1 MDISRIEAYNP
12 SRIDWKRLTA
22 KEIMQYKNRG
32 VEVPDIY
39 LQWANDF
46 LNTVEAQRN
55 DQITY
60 ESAEAQA
67 RNQTT
72 EHARKSNGELV
83 PTGQNSI
90 DGSETGDEE
99 VQENENAPQV
109 SIEQAQNTENAQG
122 NTENSANKPLSASEL
137 REKMKKEGASVIDIA
152 STFKGIS
159 DTNSAN
165 SIESTDTSNNIQ
177 ATSSN
182 IIEELESDMQ
192 DLMSQIDE
200 AKNEIKNIAPKA
212 DDQGALA
219 RINQLQAEINALG
232 ESGISELVNTEATF
246 DEYDAILEQQAGIGE
261 TAQEYGAETVSAGKD
276 AMIGIF
282 FDAFGRNVISSG
294 AKAIAEGTNAINAQ
308 NEASNT
314 NQESQSRL
322 NALESD
328 MEAKTGINIVRET
341 ETEENTEENN
351 TEETLTNKA
360 EEKPESEK
368 AVKTSQNDGTDN
380 TDKANTDVNEIIKRK
395 IRRGENMG

>member
-67 RNQTT
+67 RNQTA
-72 EHARKSNGELV
+72 EKAQKSNGELV
-83 PTGQNSI
+83 PVDGGSI
-90 DGSETGDEE
+90 DGSVEGDNSDE
-99 VQENENAPQV
+99 VVPQV
-109 SIEQAQNTENAQG
+109 SMGNAELKVNAG
-122 NTENSANKPLSASEL
+122 PETSSTVEDKPLSAAEV
-137 REKMKKEGASVIDIA
+137 REKMKKDGADTVSIA
-152 STFKGIS
+152 IAFKGYS
-159 DTNSAN
+159 DANSAESAASSEVSNNIQAASAN
-165 SIESTDTSNNIQ
+165 SIE
-177 ATSSN
+177 
-182 IIEELESDMQ
+182 ELESNMQ
-192 DLMSQIDE
+192 DLMSKIEE
-200 AKNEIKNIAPKA
+200 AQNEIKNLAPRANDQSAIA
-212 DDQGALA
+212 Q
-219 RINQLQAEINALG
+219 INRLQAEIDSYTQ
-232 ESGISELVNTEATF
+232 SGISELTGAGETF
-246 DEYDAILEQQAGIGE
+246 NEYDSTLAQQEG
-261 TAQEYGAETVSAGKD
+261 
-276 AMIGIF
+276 MIGIF

-351 TEETLTNKA
+351 TEKTPTNKA

>member
-137 REKMKKEGASVIDIA
+137 REKMKKDGADTVSIA
-152 STFKGIS
+152 IAFKGYS
-159 DTNSAN
+159 DANSAESAASSEVSNNIQAASAN
-165 SIESTDTSNNIQ
+165 SIE
-177 ATSSN
+177 
-182 IIEELESDMQ
+182 ELESNMQ
-192 DLMSQIDE
+192 DLMSKIEE
-200 AKNEIKNIAPKA
+200 AQNEIKNLAPRANDQSAIA
-212 DDQGALA
+212 Q
-219 RINQLQAEINALG
+219 INRLQAEIDSYTQ
-232 ESGISELVNTEATF
+232 SGISELTGAGETF
-246 DEYDAILEQQAGIGE
+246 NEYDSTLAQQEGIGE

-351 TEETLTNKA
+351 TEKTPTNKA

>member
-22 KEIMQYKNRG
+22 KEIMQYENRG
-32 VEVPDIY
+32 VEVPDVY
-39 LQWANDF
+39 LQWAHDF

-55 DQITY
+55 DQVTY
-60 ESAEAQA
+60 ENAEAQA
-67 RNQTT
+67 RNQTA
-72 EHARKSNGELV
+72 EKAQKSNGELV
-83 PTGQNSI
+83 PVDGGSI
-90 DGSETGDEE
+90 DGSVEGDNSDE
-99 VQENENAPQV
+99 VVPQV
-109 SIEQAQNTENAQG
+109 SMGNAELKVNAGTE
-122 NTENSANKPLSASEL
+122 TSSKVEDKPLSAAEV
-137 REKMKKEGASVIDIA
+137 REKMKKDGADTVSIA
-152 STFKGIS
+152 IAFKGYS
-159 DTNSAN
+159 DTNSA
-165 SIESTDTSNNIQ
+165 ESAASAEVSNNIQ
-177 ATSSN
+177 AASANS
-182 IIEELESDMQ
+182 IEELESNMQ
-192 DLMSQIDE
+192 DLMSKIEE
-200 AKNEIKNIAPKA
+200 AQNEIKNLAPRA
-212 DDQGALA
+212 DDQSAIA
-219 RINQLQAEINALG
+219 QINRLQAEIDSYTQ
-232 ESGISELVNTEATF
+232 SGISELTGAGETF
-246 DEYDAILEQQAGIGE
+246 NEYDSTLAQQEGIGE

-351 TEETLTNKA
+351 TEKTPTNKA

>member
-22 KEIMQYKNRG
+22 KEIMQYENRG
-32 VEVPDIY
+32 VEVPDVY
-39 LQWANDF
+39 LQWAHDF

-55 DQITY
+55 DQVTY
-60 ESAEAQA
+60 ENAEAQA
-67 RNQTT
+67 RNQTA
-72 EHARKSNGELV
+72 EKAQKSNGELV
-83 PTGQNSI
+83 PVDGGSI
-90 DGSETGDEE
+90 DGSVEGDNSDE
-99 VQENENAPQV
+99 VVPQV
-109 SIEQAQNTENAQG
+109 SMGNAELKVNAGTE
-122 NTENSANKPLSASEL
+122 TSSKVEDKPLSAAEV
-137 REKMKKEGASVIDIA
+137 REKMKKDGADTVSIA
-152 STFKGIS
+152 IAFKGYS
-159 DTNSAN
+159 DTNSA
-165 SIESTDTSNNIQ
+165 ESAASAEVSNNIQ
-177 ATSSN
+177 AASANS
-182 IIEELESDMQ
+182 IEELESNMQ
-192 DLMSQIDE
+192 DLMSKIEE
-200 AKNEIKNIAPKA
+200 AQNEIKNLAPRANDQSAIA
-212 DDQGALA
+212 Q
-219 RINQLQAEINALG
+219 INRLQAEIDSYTQ
-232 ESGISELVNTEATF
+232 SGISELTGAGETF
-246 DEYDAILEQQAGIGE
+246 NEYDSTLAQQEGIGE

-351 TEETLTNKA
+351 TEKTPTNKA

>member
-22 KEIMQYKNRG
+22 KEIMQYENRG
-32 VEVPDIY
+32 VEVPDVY
-39 LQWANDF
+39 LQWAHDF

-55 DQITY
+55 DQVTY
-60 ESAEAQA
+60 ENAEAQA

-90 DGSETGDEE
+90 DGTETGDEE

-177 ATSSN
+177 ASSSN

-351 TEETLTNKA
+351 TEKTPTNKA

>member
-90 DGSETGDEE
+90 DGSETVDEE
-99 VQENENAPQV
+99 VQENENTPQV
-109 SIEQAQNTENAQG
+109 SIEQAQNTKTQENS
-122 NTENSANKPLSASEL
+122 ENSANKPLSASEL
-137 REKMKKEGASVIDIA
+137 REKMRKEGASVIDIA

-159 DTNSAN
+159 DTNRTS
-165 SIESTDTSNNIQ
+165 SIESAVTSNNIQ
-177 ATSSN
+177 ASSSN

-246 DEYDAILEQQAGIGE
+246 DEYDAILEEQTDIGE
-261 TAQEYGAETVSAGKD
+261 STQEYGAETVLAGKD

-294 AKAIAEGTNAINAQ
+294 AKAISEGANAINTQ

-341 ETEENTEENN
+341 ETEENSEENN
-351 TEETLTNKA
+351 TAQTPTNKT

-368 AVKTSQNDGTDN
+368 DIKASQNDGSDN

>member
-22 KEIMQYKNRG
+22 KEIMQYENRG
-32 VEVPDIY
+32 VEVPDVY
-39 LQWANDF
+39 LQWAHDF

-55 DQITY
+55 DQVTY
-60 ESAEAQA
+60 ENAEAQA
-67 RNQTT
+67 RNQTA
-72 EHARKSNGELV
+72 EKAQKSNGELV
-83 PTGQNSI
+83 PVDGGSI
-90 DGSETGDEE
+90 DGSVEGDNSDE
-99 VQENENAPQV
+99 VVPQV
-109 SIEQAQNTENAQG
+109 SMGNAELKVNAGTE
-122 NTENSANKPLSASEL
+122 TSSKVEDKPLSAAEV
-137 REKMKKEGASVIDIA
+137 REKMKKDGADTVSIA
-152 STFKGIS
+152 IAFKGYS
-159 DTNSAN
+159 DTNSA
-165 SIESTDTSNNIQ
+165 ESAASAEVSNNIQ
-177 ATSSN
+177 AASANS
-182 IIEELESDMQ
+182 IEELESNMQ
-192 DLMSQIDE
+192 DLMSKIEE
-200 AKNEIKNIAPKA
+200 AQNEIKNLAPRA
-212 DDQGALA
+212 DDQSAIA
-219 RINQLQAEINALG
+219 QINRLQAEIDSYTQ
-232 ESGISELVNTEATF
+232 SGISELTGAGETF
-246 DEYDAILEQQAGIGE
+246 NEYDSTLAQQEGIGE

-351 TEETLTNKA
+351 TEKTPTNKA

-380 TDKANTDVNEIIKRK
+380 TDKAHTDVNEIIKRK

>member
-1 MDISRIEAYNP
+1 M
-12 SRIDWKRLTA
+12 
-22 KEIMQYKNRG
+22 
-32 VEVPDIY
+32 
-39 LQWANDF
+39 
-46 LNTVEAQRN
+46 
-55 DQITY
+55 
-60 ESAEAQA
+60 
-67 RNQTT
+67 
-72 EHARKSNGELV
+72 
-83 PTGQNSI
+83 
-90 DGSETGDEE
+90 
-99 VQENENAPQV
+99 
-109 SIEQAQNTENAQG
+109 
-122 NTENSANKPLSASEL
+122 
-137 REKMKKEGASVIDIA
+137 
-152 STFKGIS
+152 
-159 DTNSAN
+159 
-165 SIESTDTSNNIQ
+165 
-177 ATSSN
+177 
-182 IIEELESDMQ
+182 
-192 DLMSQIDE
+192 
-200 AKNEIKNIAPKA
+200 
-212 DDQGALA
+212 
-219 RINQLQAEINALG
+219 G

-351 TEETLTNKA
+351 TEKTPTNKA

-368 AVKTSQNDGTDN
+368 AVKISQNDGTDN